1 MTFKS
6 SWVFLIL
13 ALFLFRLLF
22 GLFNAKWQEYDQKQT
37 YLIGLKQYTTQT
49 WPYFGPDLTGAES
62 SYSSQIPGALEGLL
76 IGLSFKLLPI
86 PEAPYITL
94 NILSM
99 AGVVLLAWYIARR
112 SRELSFGWLLVW
124 IGSSPWCLNYSTS
137 ILNPCYL
144 LLSACLFFVGLLET
158 LPMTRL
164 GLVPIS
170 LANVLMGFAVGWAM
184 QFHASYIYFVPLL
197 MISLFYQFGERRF
210 GSLLW
215 VLVGMLPMAALII
228 PTYLQYGL
236 SKGGAA
242 AGFASGL
249 NWDNVKNGFVIFAR
263 YLSIPCF
270 EMPRFIEINTKAR
283 VGFLLDHWW
292 LLAPGAIL
300 WILGLLQPFV
310 LLIEF
315 FRKRLTN
322 KSWRPLKLLVL
333 FGFVMVYISFW
344 FTVKK
349 PLAHIYY
356 ILFPLLMIY
365 SSECYVRYAQNK
377 LLGILTKVVLV
388 LCVYFQLG
396 YALAVKDTNS
406 LYPERDKVVQAIQQ
420 KDYRILGDRY
430 PGSLY

>member
-6 SWVFLIL
+6 GWVFLIL
-13 ALFLFRLLF
+13 AFFLFRLLF

-62 SYSSQIPGALEGLL
+62 NYSSQIPGALEGLL

-94 NILSM
+94 NLLSM

-112 SRELSFGWLLVW
+112 SPELSFGWLLVW

-144 LLSACLFFVGLLET
+144 FLPACLFFVGLLET

-164 GLVPIS
+164 GLIPIG
-170 LANVLMGFAVGWAM
+170 LANSFMGLAIGWAM
-184 QFHASYIYFVPLL
+184 QFHASYIYLVPLL

-210 GSLLW
+210 KSLVW
-215 VLVGMLPMAALII
+215 VLLGALPMAALIV
-228 PTYLQYGL
+228 PTYLQYGF
-236 SKGGAA
+236 SKSVSA

-249 NWDNVKNGFVIFAR
+249 NWDNVKTGLVIFAR
-263 YLSIPCF
+263 YLSIPCL
-270 EMPRFIEINTKAR
+270 EMPRFIEITTKAR
-283 VGFLLDHWW
+283 IGFLLDHWW
-292 LLAPGAIL
+292 LLVPGALL
-300 WILGLLQPFV
+300 WILGLLQPFF
-310 LLIEF
+310 LLVEW
-315 FRKRLTN
+315 FRERIAN
-322 KSWRPLKLLVL
+322 KSWKPLKMLVL

-356 ILFPLLMIY
+356 IFFPLLMIY
-365 SSECYVRYAQNK
+365 SCECYARYAQSRI
-377 LLGILTKVVLV
+377 LELLTKIVLV

-396 YALAVKDTNS
+396 YALAVKDANS
-406 LYPERDKVVQAIQQ
+406 LYPQRKLVIQAIQE
-420 KDYRILGDRY
+420 KNYHLLGERC
-430 PGSLY
+430 PGSFY